1 MTRRYCVF
9 LMACIAPASVFAAQ
23 SASSPSDRAQLM
35 SVYQEAV
42 INNSEIK
49 AARAGFEAQQE
60 AMPDLQQ
67 QDPPE
72 SLGGL
77 CEFEFEG
84 AINAAYVSGHALYN

>member
-9 LMACIAPASVFAAQ
+9 LMACMALASVFAAQ
-23 SASSPSDRAQLM
+23 SALSPSDRAQLM

-60 AMPDLQQ
+60 AIPDLQQ
-67 QDPPE
+67 QDPPAQRPGHRIRPGVF
-72 SLGGL
+72 S
-77 CEFEFEG
+77 
-84 AINAAYVSGHALYN
+84 VSGYVGDGRSENG